1 MEWSEVLSTN
11 SFTKMNLRTLPFTLA
26 KGMTSVSTGIISGKS
41 KGLRKALLA
50 AWSAADFGLTD
61 KPHLD
66 SRKDLLFAAFSG
78 IKWIARKEEMDRK
91 TLRRATV
98 SIMDLIRKEKTREEN
113 WSLVKGRSIFAVTD
127 VLRSELGTDKMAFSI
142 RWKWSM
148 KIFRKEYRIAL
159 NRFDWNK
166 KNKVCR
172 S

>member
-1 MEWSEVLSTN
+1 MI
-11 SFTKMNLRTLPFTLA
+11 LRTLPFTLA
-26 KGMTSVSTGIISGKS
+26 KGMASVSTGIISGKS

-98 SIMDLIRKEKTREEN
+98 SIMDLIRKEKTHEEN

-142 RWKWSM
+142 RWKGSR
-148 KIFRKEYRIAL
+148 KIFRKEYRVAL
-159 NRFDWNK
+159 NHFELNK
-166 KNKVCR
+166 LTR
-172 S
+172 SVGLKSPLK